1 MHIPSSGVLPEV
13 RARSRTDGADG
24 HVCRAWANGPET
36 ETTAHPTQHGAEKLW
51 GFAGGQID
59 HNFLTLHGFAG
70 PLEVVGGTLITLGLL
85 TRLTA
90 FILCGQMA
98 VAYFDQWAGRGLF
111 PISNGGE
118 EAVLFCFTYLWLVT
132 AGPGPW
138 SIDRWSAWES
148 SLARLF
154 DKWEPWGRSVARIV
168 LAFTF
173 TLHGYRHVFGLLGK
187 SAGRAAVIPLAIDKL
202 PAFVGWWEIVGGALL
217 LLGFCT
223 RFSAAVTCVELLTA
237 YLLESAPRGLWP
249 IRNGGNE
256 TLLYFAVFLSL
267 AAYGA
272 GALALDSI
280 RYRRKP
286 KRAALRYRRLKYPQ
300 YRYDASTQS
309 IEPIQRNPL

>member
-1 MHIPSSGVLPEV
+1 VNSRVLSVTRILTGLLFFE
-13 RARSRTDGADG
+13 
-24 HVCRAWANGPET
+24 
-36 ETTAHPTQHGAEKLW
+36 HGAEKLW

-70 PLEVVGGTLITLGLL
+70 PLEVIGGTLIALGLL

-118 EAVLFCFTYLWLVT
+118 EAVIFCFTYLWLVT

-138 SIDRWSAWES
+138 SVDRWSAWES
-148 SLARLF
+148 RLAGRF
-154 DKWEPWGRSVARIV
+154 CKWEPWGRSVARIV

-173 TLHGYRHVFGLLGK
+173 ALHGYRHVFGLLGK
-187 SAGRAAVIPLAIDKL
+187 SVGRAAVIPLAIDKL

-217 LLGFCT
+217 LLGLCT
-223 RFSAAVTCVELLTA
+223 RFSAAVTCVELLAA

-256 TLLYFAVFLSL
+256 TLLYFSVFLSL
-267 AAYGA
+267 AVFGA
-272 GALALDSI
+272 GALALDSL
-280 RYRRKP
+280 RYRRKD
-286 KRAALRYRRLKYPQ
+286 KRPADAA
-300 YRYDASTQS
+300 AG
-309 IEPIQRNPL
+309 